1 MAHYANVSVAIEL
14 LGKNSPLRMTNA
26 HTTNDPQEGKTLCS
40 YLNNKLNLNISLE
53 QFNFIPFISC
63 FTLNHDSLNQFRLY
77 GKENE
82 KEATGLSV
90 VLSNNFFG
98 FNQQLTIQ
106 KNGKNEIQNKEEKL
120 PLYRCIYIAPQ
131 GKIKNNPYIKV
142 AHRDEVTFHHE
153 KNRTITDWKG
163 YQKNIAIIEKAIK
176 QYIKEIEKNIR
187 LLYKQK
193 YSNQTIN
200 TLNFILLP
208 LHYLIKNAAYEEEQ
222 ECRILKLLEP
232 KSTEID
238 LDLDRKYFYRNY
250 LKTTHYVQK
259 IYLSTGAA
267 KYEDIFRALSIKK
280 ISLSRHPFRNKN

>member
-1 MAHYANVSVAIEL
+1 MHKI
-14 LGKNSPLRMTNA
+14 
-26 HTTNDPQEGKTLCS
+26 
-40 YLNNKLNLNISLE
+40 
-53 QFNFIPFISC
+53 
-63 FTLNHDSLNQFRLY
+63 
-77 GKENE
+77 
-82 KEATGLSV
+82 
-90 VLSNNFFG
+90 
-98 FNQQLTIQ
+98 
-106 KNGKNEIQNKEEKL
+106 NEIKNNDNGKL

-163 YQKNIAIIEKAIK
+163 YKKNIAIIEREVT
-176 QYIKEIEKNIR
+176 QYIKEIEKNNR
-187 LLYKQK
+187 SLYKQK
-193 YSNQTIN
+193 YSNQTIQ

-232 KSTEID
+232 NSQSIKI
-238 LDLDRKYFYRNY
+238 DLDRKYFYLNY
-250 LKTTHYVQK
+250 LMTNHYVQK

-267 KYEDIFRALSIKK
+267 KYEEIFRALSIKK